1 MNAWRKSLSMK
12 IALLIAIILIAG
24 FGVLL
29 ILNIR
34 QETGDRVEKNRE
46 TARMLAAS
54 ISASIENGMIDGRPD
69 IIRRLVNDL
78 KSELKDVR
86 HLEIYRRNGVEA
98 FSDLET
104 VKELEMA
111 GYIDSNLVERISK
124 MSRQPGARITHP
136 YFTRAVQTAEPQEIY
151 ESDGS
156 RTLTLFQP
164 LRNRKECFDCH
175 GEDHKARGVLRISL
189 GLEELDAELRTA
201 RNRQAGV
208 ALVTILC
215 VSATLIAFMRRV
227 LLRPLG
233 RVMTVAQQIGQGN
246 FDARV
251 DVKSQDEIGRL
262 GAVINH
268 MSSSLKQA
276 HEDLESKNKTLDDT
290 LNNLKDSMRRVEFLE
305 QLKGE
310 LAKFVPG
317 SVKRLLEDNPDATE
331 LEKREKDVSVLFL
344 DIAGYTR
351 LSEQMDARQ
360 LNRLVQNYF
369 SSFLEIIHEHQGD
382 VNETAGDG
390 LMVIFQNDRSPI
402 EHALATTRAAFA
414 IQRRVEELNEEFRGV
429 FQPLYLHIGIN
440 SGSALVGATKLASG
454 NEARWTFT
462 ATGSVT
468 NLAARIAGQ
477 ATEGEILVSSITAE
491 RISAYFVLENL
502 GERTLKNVAEPVRLY
517 RVIPPGIYVRLE
529 REG

>member
-1 MNAWRKSLSMK
+1 MNGWRQSLSMK

-175 GEDHKARGVLRISL
+175 GEDHKGSRGAAHQPRS
-189 GLEELDAELRTA
+189 GRTGRRTPHGA
-201 RNRQAGV
+201 QSAG
-208 ALVTILC
+208 
-215 VSATLIAFMRRV
+215 RRCPT
-227 LLRPLG
+227 RP
-233 RVMTVAQQIGQGN
+233 
-246 FDARV
+246 F
-251 DVKSQDEIGRL
+251 
-262 GAVINH
+262 
-268 MSSSLKQA
+268 
-276 HEDLESKNKTLDDT
+276 
-290 LNNLKDSMRRVEFLE
+290 
-305 QLKGE
+305 
-310 LAKFVPG
+310 FV
-317 SVKRLLEDNPDATE
+317 
-331 LEKREKDVSVLFL
+331 
-344 DIAGYTR
+344 
-351 LSEQMDARQ
+351 
-360 LNRLVQNYF
+360 
-369 SSFLEIIHEHQGD
+369 
-382 VNETAGDG
+382 
-390 LMVIFQNDRSPI
+390 
-402 EHALATTRAAFA
+402 
-414 IQRRVEELNEEFRGV
+414 FR
-429 FQPLYLHIGIN
+429 P
-440 SGSALVGATKLASG
+440 
-454 NEARWTFT
+454 R
-462 ATGSVT
+462 
-468 NLAARIAGQ
+468 
-477 ATEGEILVSSITAE
+477 
-491 RISAYFVLENL
+491 
-502 GERTLKNVAEPVRLY
+502 
-517 RVIPPGIYVRLE
+517 
-529 REG
+529 